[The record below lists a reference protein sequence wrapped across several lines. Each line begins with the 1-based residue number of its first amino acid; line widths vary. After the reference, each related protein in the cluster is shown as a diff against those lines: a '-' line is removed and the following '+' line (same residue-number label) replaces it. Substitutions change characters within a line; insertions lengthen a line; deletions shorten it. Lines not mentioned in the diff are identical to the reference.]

1 MKVKL
6 MRRRLTPVTG
16 YLGVVTAAV
25 FALAAGCAASP
36 NDTVGASTPP
46 LTHTAVPSDSAE
58 PVQPSDSLSAVSSSI
73 EQLEAV
79 YQARVA
85 VSAIDTG
92 TGLSVQHRED
102 ERFGFASTLKVF
114 AAAQFLGRV
123 HGDERHERMEWT
135 QADIDAAGYSPL
147 TGDYVNSGLTL
158 VELAEA
164 AVRLSDNTAMNLVLE
179 RIGGPEGM
187 NEAFAEWGD
196 SVTQVADIE
205 PALNNANVD
214 TGANTTTA
222 AALTFSMVAVLGAD
236 HLAPADKE
244 LLVDWMSAN
253 ATGDTLIRAGAP
265 TDWVV
270 ADKSGGAG
278 PLRNDIAVVFAPE
291 RDPIIITVLT
301 ERDDRERAYDDALV
315 ADVAAVVLEHFA
327 ASQ

>member
-1 MKVKL
+1 
-6 MRRRLTPVTG
+6 MRRRLIPVTG
-16 YLGVVTAAV
+16 YLWFVATAV
-25 FALAAGCAASP
+25 LALAAGCAASH
-36 NDTVGASTPP
+36 NDEATASTPP
-46 LTHTAVPSDSAE
+46 LTHTPVPSASAE
-58 PVQPSDSLSAVSSSI
+58 PVPPSGSLSAVSSSI
-73 EQLEAV
+73 GELEAM

-85 VSAIDTG
+85 VSAIDIG
-92 TGLSVQHRED
+92 TGISVQHRED
-102 ERFGFASTLKVF
+102 ERFGFASTLKAF
-114 AAAQFLGRV
+114 AAAQFLSQV
-123 HGDERHERMEWT
+123 HGEDRHELMKWNR
-135 QADIDAAGYSPL
+135 ADVDAAGYSPL
-147 TGDYVNSGLTL
+147 TTDHVNSGLTL

-179 RIGGPEGM
+179 RIGGPEGI

-205 PALNNANVD
+205 PDLNNANVD

-222 AALTFSMVAVLGAD
+222 TAFTSSMVAVLGAD

-244 LLVDWMSAN
+244 LLIDWMSAN

-291 RDPIIITVLT
+291 REPIVITILT
-301 ERDDRERAYDDALV
+301 ERYDPEQTYDDALV
-315 ADVAAVVLEHFA
+315 ADVATVVLEHFA
-327 ASQ
+327 SSQ